1 MTGDLWE
8 MRGAEVGLALDLHG
22 GDQPALV
29 LRQAGQAIGVQADHT
44 KGLVAALV
52 DGAADPSPSFGFA
65 ALTTGRTGLAEA
77 LSRGARGRAMNR
89 GKPKVERSER

>member
-8 MRGAEVGLALDLHG
+8 MRGAEVGLALELHG

-52 DGAADPSPSFGFA
+52 DGAADPSPS
-65 ALTTGRTGLAEA
+65 LRTGLAEA

-89 GKPKVERSER
+89 GKPELERSER